1 MWLVDLHYNFQ
12 CDWLIELSYN
22 KLFQTNH
29 NWGNCDFY
37 DYVKKKKNPC
47 DQGPYHYSE
56 LLI

>member
-37 DYVKKKKNPC
+37 DYVKKKTHVTKVPIITQNC
-47 DQGPYHYSE
+47 
-56 LLI
+56 